1 MSEYS
6 AKIVELYGKD
16 NLTPKERIQLADMVD
31 VESIDAVLAENPEG
45 IQIDVDFF
53 YVVEVHNDSPKV
65 ENTDYEKYVIV
76 AKSGEKYTTGSESFF
91 SQFMRYYQE
100 LKECDLLNEFTVR
113 IFRKPSP
120 NYRDKYFITC
130 SLV

>member
-6 AKIVELYGKD
+6 AKIVELWGKE

-31 VESIDAVLAENPEG
+31 VEAIDAVLAENPEG
-45 IQIDVDFF
+45 IHIDVDFF

-65 ENTDYEKYVIV
+65 ENSDYTKYVIV
-76 AKSGEKYTTGSESFF
+76 AKDGTKYATGSENFF
-91 SQFMRYYQE
+91 RQFERYYQE
-100 LKECDLLNEFTVR
+100 LKEYDLLDEFTIR

>member
-6 AKIVELYGKD
+6 AKIVELWGKE

-31 VESIDAVLAENPEG
+31 VEAIDAVLAENPEG

-53 YVVEVHNDSPKV
+53 YVVDVHNDSPKV
-65 ENTDYEKYVIV
+65 ENSDYTKYVIV
-76 AKSGEKYTTGSESFF
+76 AKDGKKYATGSENFF
-91 SQFMRYYQE
+91 RQFERYYQE
-100 LKECDLLNEFTVR
+100 LKEYDLLNEFTVR
-113 IFRKPSP
+113 LFRTPSP
-120 NYRDKYFITC
+120 TYRDKYFITC